1 MNIQYCAP
9 LMMLGLLLVVVP
21 GCESTSSAPF
31 HMYSS
36 PLVEG
41 EMQTP
46 RTGTNGDDP
55 SPGVEPRQIYTYQR
69 FHPDAAQPGAPG
81 HRTADRGSGSGASFD
96 TVQAPSEAVLANY
109 RREPTGDADTTTD
122 SSASPGL
129 ATPPDND
136 DIAPG
141 DRAASSAG
149 YIYTIL
155 EANDIDV
162 DDGAADS
169 IPQMYR
175 SCRSQGETFHSSQPN
190 IGDLVFFHNTYDK
203 NDDGRNNDWYTLVG
217 IVEDFHSNGTIDFL
231 AYHDGAVRSLQIN
244 PDRLDD
250 HRTSAGETLNSQLR
264 EERDDDPPYTRYLA
278 GELFAGF
285 CDILGEQSELLLTD
299 QWSPETHS
307 D

>member
-9 LMMLGLLLVVVP
+9 LMMLALLLVVVP

-41 EMQTP
+41 EMQAP
-46 RTGTNGDDP
+46 RTGTDADGDDS
-55 SPGVEPRQIYTYQR
+55 SPGVEARQVYTYQR
-69 FHPDAAQPGAPG
+69 FHPDAAQPSAPG

-109 RREPTGDADTTTD
+109 QQEPTGDADTTSE

-129 ATPPDND
+129 ATPPDDD
-136 DIAPG
+136 DIDSG

-149 YIYTIL
+149 YIYAIL
-155 EANDIDV
+155 EANDLDV
-162 DDGAADS
+162 DDDATDS
-169 IPQMYR
+169 IPQLYR

-217 IVEDFHSNGTIDFL
+217 IVEDLRSNGTIDFL

-250 HRTSAGETLNSQLR
+250 HQTSAGETLNSQLR

-285 CDILGEQSELLLTD
+285 CDILGEQSELLLTEE
-299 QWSPETHS
+299 WSPQ
-307 D
+307 